1 MKMAILVLKLS
12 NPAQFH
18 PSSDVDATVACLVIT
33 QSARD
38 REFSF
43 LCSLTVRKKMV
54 SFANSSSPSQLES
67 LIQMIFVTCTG
78 YSNYMV
84 LFSNDTTCF
93 PNLFVEKLLCRP
105 CPAEE
110 ARMVANPVPP
120 DTLMGCLCTWA
131 SSYAGTCLNYNRCTP
146 TNSAFLML
154 EQWTSSLQRRPFFF
168 LRTECTKMEIHSP

>member
-1 MKMAILVLKLS
+1 M
-12 NPAQFH
+12 
-18 PSSDVDATVACLVIT
+18 VACLVIA
-33 QSARD
+33 QSAR
-38 REFSF
+38 RCEFPF
-43 LCSLTVRKKMV
+43 LCSLAVRKKMV

-110 ARMVANPVPP
+110 AQMVANPVPP

-131 SSYAGTCLNYNRCTP
+131 GSYAGTCLNYNRCTP

-154 EQWTSSLQRRPFFF
+154 EQWTSSLQRRSFFF